1 VVDHSEANGAF
12 PSSILQST
20 GLQCS
25 RRRLRWINEANA
37 ADQNKLIILN
47 FASTRTF
54 SNYNVE
60 RTTHGRIHYKFTHSM
75 VENTVDVTSSRE
87 QRTSAVDQEIEHSAL
102 DFSCGLQEKR
112 SRSKEHNNHGT

>member
-1 VVDHSEANGAF
+1 MVDHSEANGAF

-47 FASTRTF
+47 FASTKTF
-54 SNYNVE
+54 SNYNIE
-60 RTTHGRIHYKFTHSM
+60 RTTHGIIHCKFTHSV
-75 VENTVDVTSSRE
+75 VENTVDMTS
-87 QRTSAVDQEIEHSAL
+87 
-102 DFSCGLQEKR
+102 
-112 SRSKEHNNHGT
+112 N